1 MSKIDIFFVIAATV
15 VIWRLLSRRTV
26 AVGSCPHG
34 QFLPQPKNQLFGTQ
48 ITFWRRTTGLN
59 RCCNNNRN
67 DWRNADG
74 GRDDREHAGDRV
86 CRAAIPS
93 GTSTIT
99 VQNRGRIAVR
109 RLPRHAGWRESRR
122 TSPSKTIC
130 RCRAPLKT
138 QGKVCP
144 FLPSSAVRS
153 TPTCLDRGCTC
164 CSQSCHRQTGR
175 SSGNPSEF
183 LPPFCR

>member
-74 GRDDREHAGDRV
+74 GRDDRENAEIAFVAPPFPAARRRSR
-86 CRAAIPS
+86 CRIEEELL
-93 GTSTIT
+93 
-99 VQNRGRIAVR
+99 VR

>member
-74 GRDDREHAGDRV
+74 GRDDRENAEIAFV
-86 CRAAIPS
+86 APPFPAA
-93 GTSTIT
+93 
-99 VQNRGRIAVR
+99 R
-109 RLPRHAGWRESRR
+109 RRS
-122 TSPSKTIC
+122 
-130 RCRAPLKT
+130 RCRIEEELLYGAYLAM
-138 QGKVCP
+138 QDGARAGARHLLRL
-144 FLPSSAVRS
+144 FAVVALR
-153 TPTCLDRGCTC
+153 
-164 CSQSCHRQTGR
+164 
-175 SSGNPSEF
+175 
-183 LPPFCR
+183 